1 MKHKTTI
8 LSIAICAILTPALLF
23 AQDELSLES
32 LNTHLQELT
41 QRVQQIESLLDDP
54 WSPEVI
60 YYDEN
65 ICQSP
70 LHTKYRYGESIR
82 GQIRQETADAFRT
95 TYGISIDPHDD
106 IYLSSI
112 FFEVDSSHV
121 YLEYTHYSYKRK
133 VVEKWAHCEFISHS
147 EWEES
152 E

>member
-1 MKHKTTI
+1 MKHKTII
-8 LSIAICAILTPALLF
+8 LIVIASAILAPTLLF

-41 QRVQQIESLLDDP
+41 QRVQQIESLLADP

-60 YYDEN
+60 YYDEGV
-65 ICQSP
+65 CQNP
-70 LHTKYRYGESIR
+70 LHTSESRYGIS
-82 GQIRQETADAFRT
+82 GHIRQETADAFRT
-95 TYGISIDPHDD
+95 TFGVSIDPGDD

-112 FFEVDSSHV
+112 SFEVDSSYV
-121 YLEYTHYSYKRK
+121 YLEYTHSSYDSK
-133 VVEKWAHCEFISHS
+133 VVEKWMHCEFISHS